1 MKKKL
6 VELLLLLGK
15 HERLLLLREL
25 LLLLEY
31 LRELLL
37 RQLELLLGQLLLGE
51 EQLLLLLGKEQLLLL
66 GKEQLLLLG
75 KEQLLLLGE
84 KKLLLLLP
92 LRLLWQEQLVLCPL
106 GLRQEE
112 GNRSQTLRFGRCRS
126 QLFGGSGRNI
136 VGREGD
142 ARDAEG
148 ESENSGCR
156 KPSARF
162 VFGDHWGCSLLGLG
176 LRDYGVGD

>member
-51 EQLLLLLGKEQLLLL
+51 EQL
-66 GKEQLLLLG
+66 LLLLG

>member
-51 EQLLLLLGKEQLLLL
+51 EQLLLLL